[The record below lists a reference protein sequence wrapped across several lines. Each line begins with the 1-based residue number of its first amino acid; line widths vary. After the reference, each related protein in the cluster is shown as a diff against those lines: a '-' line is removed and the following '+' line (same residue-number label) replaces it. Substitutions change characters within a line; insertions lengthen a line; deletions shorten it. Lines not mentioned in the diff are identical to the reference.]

1 MGPPEMVASSG
12 GCVHPTVLA
21 EYLVCL
27 RYQGDLPEGSSA
39 VNIQPFALVQKWWND
54 SLHQMHDTECRL
66 PSALRDRS
74 GLKSVAVKLECHQT
88 VASLERDRDPDI
100 DI

>member
-39 VNIQPFALVQKWWND
+39 VNIQPFALVHKWWND
-54 SLHQMHDTECRL
+54 ITPPHTHTHTHGRRFPHRTD
-66 PSALRDRS
+66 
-74 GLKSVAVKLECHQT
+74 
-88 VASLERDRDPDI
+88 ASSCFTGHY
-100 DI
+100 

>member
-39 VNIQPFALVQKWWND
+39 VNIQPFALVHKW
-54 SLHQMHDTECRL
+54 
-66 PSALRDRS
+66 
-74 GLKSVAVKLECHQT
+74 
-88 VASLERDRDPDI
+88 
-100 DI
+100 